1 MSTNREQLPEL
12 VFQFCLVS
20 LKRALVSP
28 FASLSFHFHFH
39 ICNACHAELMKKAE
53 GGVVLLLLM
62 ARVVLHRL
70 QHKLVFTSAEGQLTE
85 TALQKTR
92 SVRRECDDK
101 EPTCHCRRCDRHR
114 SVRGWG
120 RSPGGQPTLV
130 FLPGESH
137 VQKSL
142 AYCSL

>member
-62 ARVVLHRL
+62 ARVVLHRP

-92 SVRRECDDK
+92 SVKRECDDK
-101 EPTCHCRRCDRHR
+101 EPTCHCRRCKRYRLDPLFRKI
-114 SVRGWG
+114 
-120 RSPGGQPTLV
+120 L
-130 FLPGESH
+130 
-137 VQKSL
+137 
-142 AYCSL
+142 